1 MLILSPTAYSLIKM
15 AYHGMKCKIC
25 SYKQPS
31 PDRPVPVYHRHN
43 SAKQVRIL
51 QGVEYERDNLDYF
64 CPTCQVFHKTRMPY
78 GLNICLST
86 SELHDFHLPREEGVV
101 CPKDTSHVDWVTIP
115 GGTIA
120 DLKLAWLLDYHS
132 EWRPMRVLLVGGLN
146 DLLKG
151 GDFEFVKTE
160 IKRLGDNISYQNRYH
175 PGLTNE
181 FSVAT
186 LLNPPK
192 MVWFPDNGPPPPGH
206 KDRQQDLVQL
216 NEWISTYNSRND
228 RLCVPRFHNLGTR
241 TTTKR
246 VNGTQQVF
254 KTHRWNEWRQS
265 EPRHDML
272 HLGDQMRVK
281 MGKQILKFFE
291 GENGRHGHINY
302 G

>member
-1 MLILSPTAYSLIKM
+1 MLTTTTTCCLYKM
-15 AYHGMKCKIC
+15 AHRMTKCKIC
-25 SYKQPS
+25 SYKQSS
-31 PDRPVPVYHRHN
+31 PDRPAPVYHRHH
-43 SAKQVRIL
+43 SAKQVRIF
-51 QGVEYERDNLDYF
+51 QGVEYKEDNLDYF
-64 CPTCQVFHKTRMPY
+64 CPTCQESHKNRMPY

-86 SELHDFHLPREEGVV
+86 SQLHEFHHPREEGVT
-101 CPKDTSHVDWVTIP
+101 CPPDTSHVDWVTIP

-120 DLKLAWLLDYHS
+120 DLLLAWKIDYHR
-132 EWRPMRVLLVGGLN
+132 EWRPMRVLLVAGLN

-151 GDFEFVKTE
+151 GDFESVQTE
-160 IKRLGDNISYQNRYH
+160 IKRFGHNLSYQDRHH
-175 PGLTNE
+175 PGLSNE

-206 KDRQQDLVQL
+206 VDRQQDLVQL
-216 NEWISTYNSRND
+216 NEWITAYNRLNG

-241 TTTKR
+241 TTTRR
-246 VNGTQQVF
+246 VDGSQQVF

-272 HLGDQMRVK
+272 HLADHLRIK
-281 MGKQILKFFE
+281 MGKQIVKYFE